1 MDRDVNI
8 GAVNQD
14 GVWVVS
20 VDSLPGVKV
29 INAANNIHKPQ
40 VQCLPGVATQ
50 LIAAAERKSVRLNI
64 RSDQFGGVSMGGDNT
79 ITDTSG
85 GFLDVGMV
93 DYVETKGS
101 LWAFN
106 NGASSVMVDV
116 LELI

>member
-1 MDRDVNI
+1 
-8 GAVNQD
+8 
-14 GVWVVS
+14 
-20 VDSLPGVKV
+20 
-29 INAANNIHKPQ
+29 
-40 VQCLPGVATQ
+40 
-50 LIAAAERKSVRLNI
+50 
-64 RSDQFGGVSMGGDNT
+64 MGGDNT